1 MRIPVRTENGW
12 QIDAILDT
20 TYVATKDGETVT
32 LEADTL
38 EQMELLIALRE
49 GLVKHEDEPRATISM
64 PDSFRILLDQ
74 HEQRRYEYEFPICR
88 SDGSEVDGEEEDD
101 ER

>member
-1 MRIPVRTENGW
+1 MKIPVRTESGW

-20 TYVATKDGETVT
+20 TYVATKTGETVK

-64 PDSFRILLDQ
+64 PDSFRILLDK
-74 HEQRRYEYEFPICR
+74 HEQRRYEYEFPIR
-88 SDGSEVDGEEEDD
+88 RPDGSEVGGKENDD
-101 ER
+101 DA